1 MMLQNVMSSYFNDN
15 VNNSLNESNSLFPV
29 LNNNFENDMPVS
41 ISNSKWEIT
50 KSKASNS
57 YELKTR
63 KQKEAFVVEVLKYIR
78 DSSCDIEILVRK
90 NNVRISIYSL
100 SPSLSELEFDCIKD
114 IKKIK
119 KDVSFYFAKKE

>member
-1 MMLQNVMSSYFNDN
+1 MMLQNVMSNYFNEN
-15 VNNSLNESNSLFPV
+15 TNNNLNESKNLFPV
-29 LNNNFENDMPVS
+29 LKNDFENDMPVS

-50 KSKASNS
+50 KSKASNL